1 MSPAGQRERAIAPAP
16 AHAPLPL
23 FERAPAPLLEHVSAP
38 LLEHASAPLLEH
50 APALRLERQTGWPL
64 HLEYAIERAR
74 GQAFDWTSHNC
85 ATFAA
90 DCVAAI
96 TGVRLHGRFA
106 ALMASERRA
115 RAFGPAL
122 AARVDDVLGVARR
135 VPVRLAQRG
144 DVLLVDVH
152 PAPALA
158 VCVGLQAAAV
168 SPAGLV
174 FVGMEVARC
183 AWHI

>member
-1 MSPAGQRERAIAPAP
+1 MSPADQRERAIAPAP
-16 AHAPLPL
+16 AHAPRPL
-23 FERAPAPLLEHVSAP
+23 LERAPGPAI
-38 LLEHASAPLLEH
+38 EH
-50 APALRLERQTGWPL
+50 APALHLERQPGWPL
-64 HLEYAIERAR
+64 HLEHAIESAR

-106 ALMASERRA
+106 ALMATERRA
-115 RAFGPAL
+115 RAFGPSL
-122 AARVDDVLGVARR
+122 PARVDDVLGAARR
-135 VPVRLAQRG
+135 VPARLAQRG
-144 DVLLVDVH
+144 DVVLVDVN
-152 PAPALA
+152 PGPALA
-158 VCVGLQAAAV
+158 VCVGAKAAAV
-168 SPAGLV
+168 SPDGLV

>member
-1 MSPAGQRERAIAPAP
+1 MNPADLRERAIAPAP

-23 FERAPAPLLEHVSAP
+23 FERAPGPTIEHG
-38 LLEHASAPLLEH
+38 
-50 APALRLERQTGWPL
+50 PALRLERQAGWPL
-64 HLEYAIERAR
+64 QLEYAIERAR
-74 GQAFDWTSHNC
+74 GQAFDWTAHNC

-106 ALMASERRA
+106 ALMTSERRA
-115 RAFGPAL
+115 RAFGPAV
-122 AARVDDVLGVARR
+122 AARVDDVLGAHRR
-135 VPVRLAQRG
+135 VPARLAQRG
-144 DVLLVDVH
+144 DVVLVDVH

-174 FVGMEVARC
+174 FVGMEGARC